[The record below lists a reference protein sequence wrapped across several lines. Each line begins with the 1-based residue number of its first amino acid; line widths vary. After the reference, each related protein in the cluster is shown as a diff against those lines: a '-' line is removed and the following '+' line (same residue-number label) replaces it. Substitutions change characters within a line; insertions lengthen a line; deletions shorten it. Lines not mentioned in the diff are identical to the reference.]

1 MTIDIDRYCYR
12 VTWSEEDEEYV
23 GTCLEFPSL
32 SWLDES
38 PGNALSGIR
47 SVVSDCI
54 EDMTETNEDIP
65 PPLSTKKFSGKFM
78 VRVSPHL
85 HRQLTI
91 QAAETGMSLNRFI
104 TSKLS
109 S

>member
-12 VTWSEEDEEYV
+12 ITWSEEDEEYV
-23 GTCLEFPSL
+23 GTCIEFPSL

-38 PGNALSGIR
+38 PENTLSGIR
-47 SVVSDCI
+47 SVVSDSI
-54 EDMTETNEDIP
+54 KDMAETGEDIP
-65 PPLSTKKFSGKFM
+65 TPLSTKKFSGKFM